1 MDIKVVLE
9 TRTAFTKEYGI
20 EYSQNYAI

>member
-9 TRTAFTKEYGI
+9 TRTTFTKEYGI
-20 EYSQNYAI
+20 EYSQNYAT